1 MAFNDALNDKV
12 RELLADS
19 DDVTEMKMFGGLCFM
34 VDKKMCIGIV
44 KDELMCR
51 LNPET
56 YESVLDRP
64 GCREMDFTGKRM
76 KGFVYVDE
84 SGFNSQKDLAFW
96 VDLCLEFNPLAK
108 ASKKK

>member
-1 MAFNDALNDKV
+1 MAFNDALSDKV
-12 RELLADS
+12 RELLADR

-108 ASKKK
+108 ASKKR

>member
-1 MAFNDALNDKV
+1 
-12 RELLADS
+12 
-19 DDVTEMKMFGGLCFM
+19 M

-108 ASKKK
+108 ASKKR

>member
-1 MAFNDALNDKV
+1 MAFNDALSDKV
-12 RELLADS
+12 RELLADR
-19 DDVTEMKMFGGLCFM
+19 DDVTEMKMFGSLCFM
-34 VDKKMCIGIV
+34 VDQKMCIGIV

-56 YESVLDRP
+56 YKSVLDRP

>member
-1 MAFNDALNDKV
+1 
-12 RELLADS
+12 
-19 DDVTEMKMFGGLCFM
+19 
-34 VDKKMCIGIV
+34 
-44 KDELMCR
+44 
-51 LNPET
+51 
-56 YESVLDRP
+56 
-64 GCREMDFTGKRM
+64 MDFTGKRM